1 MNQWEKPQVRILGLE
16 RTHDMGGCTCERDL
30 FGIPVPAKN
39 DNNID
44 KNLHYCHYERK
55 LHQNNCP
62 SLNQGHVMTG
72 WCKDTDE
79 HAKWTEAHV
88 SSCCCA
94 ERSTHG
100 S

>member
-16 RTHDMGGCTCERDL
+16 RTHDTGDCTCDRDV
-30 FGIPVPAKN
+30 FGLPKTAE
-39 DNNID
+39 DTRA
-44 KNLHYCHYERK
+44 NLHYCHRERK

-72 WCKDTDE
+72 WCKDTEE

-88 SSCCCA
+88 SACCCA

>member
-16 RTHDMGGCTCERDL
+16 RTHETQGCTCDRNVL
-30 FGIPVPAKN
+30 GIPKTTEGAVYA
-39 DNNID
+39 
-44 KNLHYCHYERK
+44 NLHYCHYERK

-79 HAKWTEAHV
+79 HAKWTGAHV
-88 SSCCCA
+88 SACCCA
-94 ERSTHG
+94 DRSTHG